1 MFDLDLE
8 SIGQFMA
15 IFMIVC
21 FFFISLHKKR
31 LK

>member
-8 SIGQFMA
+8 SIGEVLA
-15 IFMIVC
+15 TFMIVC
-21 FFFISLHKKR
+21 FFLISLYKKR